1 MIHVRDAVPG
11 DVPLIAAMVRELAE
25 HEGAPDRL
33 VATESTLGEDLFG
46 ARSGTLRCVVGEVE
60 GAALGI
66 GLYFFNASTWVG
78 RRGLYLE
85 DLYVRPAAR
94 GKGLGRAILTR
105 LAAVAGV
112 EGCARLEWSVL
123 RNNADARRFYESL
136 GARPQEDFVLYRVV
150 GDALARL
157 GGGEGGVQR

>member
-1 MIHVRDAVPG
+1 MITVREASPG
-11 DVPLIAAMVRELAE
+11 DVPFIAAMVRELAE

-33 VATESTLGEDLFG
+33 VATEVTLGEDLFG
-46 ARSGTLRCVVGEVE
+46 ARAGTLRCLIGEVD
-60 GAALGI
+60 GAASGI

-94 GKGLGRAILTR
+94 GRGLGRALLCQ
-105 LAAVAGV
+105 LAAVADA

-123 RNNADARRFYESL
+123 RTNADARRFYEGL
-136 GARPQEDFVLYRVV
+136 GAAAQEDFVLYRVT
-150 GDALARL
+150 GDALAEL
-157 GGGEGGVQR
+157 GRGV